1 MEFPFNTEKSHLR
14 PPDFAY
20 ASTRRKSPLEQ
31 SKIAEKTR
39 LQAIRFNGSQV
50 VSHGLLGLLG
60 FLGLRVAG
68 SSSLVPSELLNRR
81 ILVLAADHG
90 GSGSLGSGSD
100 SISHSRSLCLSLG
113 ISLSLSLSLP
123 ISTFLS
129 LYLTLSLDLFHSFSV
144 AVSVC
149 VRREAGEMKKEEDEE
164 MRERRK

>member
-113 ISLSLSLSLP
+113 ISLSLSLSPDLYF
-123 ISTFLS
+123 SLS
-129 LYLTLSLDLFHSFSV
+129 LSHSLTRSLSLFLCRCLCLCSSR
-144 AVSVC
+144 S
-149 VRREAGEMKKEEDEE
+149 RRNEEG
-164 MRERRK
+164 RR